1 MDKTQEYIHYN
12 DLFDLYGTLLNERER
27 EIFNLFYEEDLSLQE
42 IADLRG
48 VSKSAIGKA
57 IQIVNKKLDDFEGK
71 LHFLDKIDKVFNELK
86 KINDK
91 DIQEKIIEIM
101 KD

>member
-12 DLFDLYGTLLNERER
+12 DLFDLYGNLLNERER
-27 EIFNLFYEEDLSLQE
+27 EIFTLFYEEDLSLQE
-42 IADLRG
+42 IADERE
-48 VSKSAIGKA
+48 VSKSAIGKT
-57 IQIVNKKLDDFEGK
+57 IQVVNKKLEDYESK
-71 LHFLDKIDKVFNELK
+71 LHFLDKIGKVCCELK
-86 KINDK
+86 KINNK